1 MDKFYVV
8 TNSMKD
14 TDSKVTNQ
22 IQEYLTFKGKQC
34 ILSKGKYLEK
44 DGTFRYT
51 NPYAIPKDTDCILVV
66 GGDGTLIR
74 SARDLVGYDYP
85 LVGVNFG
92 KLGYLA
98 EIEKEN
104 IISSL
109 DKLMADEYYVE
120 ERMMIE
126 GTLYRDGKVFA
137 KDIALNDIVLNR
149 SGMLRVIEFKIY
161 VNGEFLNLYSADGI
175 IIATPTGSTAYNL
188 SAGGPIVSPDA
199 SLILITPICPHT
211 LNTRSI
217 VLPSTDK
224 IVVELSADRNGRE
237 EERLVSY
244 DGDNTFHLLAGDT
257 IEIKRSARNTK
268 ILRLNRI
275 NFLEVLRIKMKE
287 S

>member
-14 TDSKVTNQ
+14 TDFKVTNQ

-34 ILSKGKYLEK
+34 ILNQGKYLEK

-51 NPYAIPKDTDCILVV
+51 DPCTIPKDTDCILVV

-104 IISSL
+104 IIPSL

-120 ERMMIE
+120 ERMMLE
-126 GTLYRDGKVFA
+126 GTLYRDGKVFG

-175 IIATPTGSTAYNL
+175 IISTPTGSTAYNL

-199 SLILITPICPHT
+199 SLILITPICPHA

-224 IVVELSADRNGRE
+224 IVVELSANRNGRE

-257 IEIKRSARNTK
+257 IEIKRSVRNTK
-268 ILRLNRI
+268 VLRLNRI

>member
-8 TNSMKD
+8 TNNMKD
-14 TDSKVTNQ
+14 TDFKVTKQ
-22 IQEYLTFKGKQC
+22 IQEYLVSKGKQC
-34 ILSKGKYLEK
+34 VLGQGKFLEK
-44 DGTFRYT
+44 YNSFRYT
-51 NPYAIPKDTDCILVV
+51 DTSTIPEDTECILVV

-74 SARDLVGYDYP
+74 SARDLGGYDYP
-85 LVGVNFG
+85 LVGINFG

-98 EIEKEN
+98 EIEKDN

-109 DKLMADEYYVE
+109 DKLMADEYYIE

-126 GTLYRDGKVFA
+126 GTLYRDGKVFG
-137 KDIALNDIVLNR
+137 KDVALNDIVLNR
-149 SGMLRVIEFKIY
+149 SGLLRVIEFNIH

-175 IIATPTGSTAYNL
+175 IISTPTGSTAYNL

-199 SLILITPICPHT
+199 SLILITPLCPHT

-217 VLPSTDK
+217 VLPPTDT

-244 DGDNTFHLLAGDT
+244 DGDKTFHLLAGDY
-257 IEIKRSARNTK
+257 IEIKRSAKSTK
-268 ILRLNRI
+268 IIKLNKI

>member
-14 TDSKVTNQ
+14 TDFKVTKQ
-22 IQEYLTFKGKQC
+22 IQEYLISKGKQC
-34 ILSKGKYLEK
+34 VLGQGKYFEK
-44 DGTFRYT
+44 YDTFRYT
-51 NPYAIPKDTDCILVV
+51 DPTTIPEDTDCVLVV

-74 SARDLVGYDYP
+74 SARDLVGFDYP
-85 LVGVNFG
+85 LLGVNFG

-104 IISSL
+104 IIPSL
-109 DKLMADEYYVE
+109 DRLMADEYYVE

-126 GTLYRDGKVFA
+126 GTLYRDGKVFG

-175 IIATPTGSTAYNL
+175 IISTPTGSTAYNL

-199 SLILITPICPHT
+199 SLIVITPICPHT

-244 DGDNTFHLLAGDT
+244 DGDKTLHLLAGDI
-257 IEIKRSARNTK
+257 IEIKRSVRNTK